1 MVLTYLSA
9 PDTGLG
15 PGRGGVDMVRDVV
28 AEIRR
33 ATRRK
38 FRAEDKIRIVLE
50 GLRGEIPVS
59 HLCRRESISPALYY
73 QWSKAFL
80 EAGKNVLTVDTKRDA
95 TKWEIQ
101 RLREENDALKRAVA
115 ESALEVQRLKKSLGM

>member
-1 MVLTYLSA
+1 
-9 PDTGLG
+9 
-15 PGRGGVDMVRDVV
+15 
-28 AEIRR
+28 
-33 ATRRK
+33 
-38 FRAEDKIRIVLE
+38 
-50 GLRGEIPVS
+50 VS

-73 QWSKAFL
+73 HQWSKAFL
-80 EAGKNVLTVDTKRDA
+80 EAGKNGLTVDTKRDA

>member
-1 MVLTYLSA
+1 MA
-9 PDTGLG
+9 
-15 PGRGGVDMVRDVV
+15 RDVV

-33 ATRRK
+33 ATWRK

-59 HLCRRESISPALYY
+59 QLCRCESISPALYY

-80 EAGKNVLTVDTKRDA
+80 EAGKNGLTADTKRDA
-95 TKWEIQ
+95 TRGEVQW
-101 RLREENDALKRAVA
+101 LREEDDALKRAVA
-115 ESALEVQRLKKSLGM
+115 ESVLEVQRLKKSLGM

>member
-1 MVLTYLSA
+1 MA
-9 PDTGLG
+9 
-15 PGRGGVDMVRDVV
+15 RDVV

-59 HLCRRESISPALYY
+59 QLCRRESISPALYY
-73 QWSKAFL
+73 KWSKAFL
-80 EAGKNVLTVDTKRDA
+80 DAGKNGLTVDTKRD
-95 TKWEIQ
+95 TTRVEVD
-101 RLREENDALKRAVA
+101 RLKEENEALKKALA
-115 ESALEVQRLKKSLGM
+115 ETILDVQRLKKSLGM

>member
-1 MVLTYLSA
+1 MA
-9 PDTGLG
+9 
-15 PGRGGVDMVRDVV
+15 RDVV

-59 HLCRRESISPALYY
+59 QLCRRESISPALYY
-73 QWSKAFL
+73 KWSKAFL
-80 EAGKNVLTVDTKRDA
+80 DAGKNGLTVDTKRDA
-95 TKWEIQ
+95 TRVEVD
-101 RLREENDALKRAVA
+101 RLKEENEALKKALA
-115 ESALEVQRLKKSLGM
+115 ETILDVQRLKKSLGM